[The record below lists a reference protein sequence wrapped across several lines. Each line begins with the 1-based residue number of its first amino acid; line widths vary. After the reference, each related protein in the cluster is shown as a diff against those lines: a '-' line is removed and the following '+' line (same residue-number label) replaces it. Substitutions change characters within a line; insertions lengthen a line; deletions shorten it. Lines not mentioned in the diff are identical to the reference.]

1 MVDSSQKVT
10 IRNADLRSLANS
22 KELNAVANPAG
33 VTEVDLSFNKID
45 SCVGLA
51 KFTGCAKLML
61 DNNSFSTLKTLPAF

>member
-1 MVDSSQKVT
+1 MESSKKVT

-22 KELNAVANPAG
+22 KELNNVGNPGGVA
-33 VTEVDLSFNKID
+33 EVDLSFNKID

-51 KFTGCAKLML
+51 KFSGCTNLVL